1 LRDFLPPPKNK
12 NMTGTLADFWI
23 DGAKRPKRWT
33 ERLDREWRR
42 LTAPKRLTGAVIR
55 GPGGAIALDLPDDPG
70 IRYVLDEVLTRDCY
84 PVVPG
89 VASIAT
95 IVDIGANVGIAA
107 SRLRL
112 AYPQARV
119 LCFEP
124 NPAALAYLRVNAP
137 RARAELFEFGLG
149 DADAR
154 LPLFQGTH
162 STVTASLSPRAMT
175 LSEPLGAVD
184 IRAADRA
191 LAQAGVSAIDLLK
204 IDTEGAELPILKALA
219 AFLTGVRIAH
229 LEFHGEADRRAIES
243 LFAPTH
249 LLWSGTIEHGTSG
262 QLTYLRRDLAP

>member
-1 LRDFLPPPKNK
+1 MRDFLPPPKNK
-12 NMTGTLADFWI
+12 NMTGTLAESWI

-70 IRYVLDEVLTRDCY
+70 IRYVLNEVLTCDCY
-84 PVVPG
+84 PMVPG
-89 VASIAT
+89 VAGIAT

-154 LPLFQGTH
+154 PPLFQDTH

-204 IDTEGAELPILKALA
+204 IDTEGAELPILKTLA
-219 AFLTGVRIAH
+219 AFLAGVSIAH

-243 LFAPTH
+243 LFAPTR
-249 LLWSGTIEHGTSG
+249 LLWSGKIEHGTSG

>member
-1 LRDFLPPPKNK
+1 
-12 NMTGTLADFWI
+12 MTAEFWI

-42 LTAPKRLTGAVIR
+42 LIAPKRLTGAVLR
-55 GPGGAIALDLPDDPG
+55 APGGDIALDLPDDPG

-89 VASIAT
+89 VGGIAT

-107 SRLRL
+107 SRFRL
-112 AYPQARV
+112 AYPQARI

-124 NPAALAYLRVNAP
+124 NPAALAFLRVNVP

-149 DADAR
+149 DADAH
-154 LPLFQGTH
+154 LPLYQGTH

-175 LSEPLGAVD
+175 RSEASGTVE

-191 LAQAGVSAIDLLK
+191 LAQAGVATIDLLK

-219 AFLTGVRIAH
+219 AFLPTTRIAH
-229 LEFHGEADRRAIES
+229 LEFHGESDRRAIEA
-243 LFAPTH
+243 LFAATH
-249 LLWSGTIEHGTSG
+249 LLWSGAIEHGDTG